1 MLPPAVELEASAT
14 EPPPSVSN
22 GTYGAQSSSDVKK
35 ALKIVDADNS
45 AASNRQSPEMLG
57 STTLDMTFTG
67 SMSSPLAR
75 HTAACEDTPTAQ
87 TRHLKRTWYSD
98 RGKRI
103 QNIGYES
110 RLNAAVAPSDYIK
123 WLPQDAAA
131 PDKMRQLLIWCFQG
145 QLGRESTEED
155 PQKKEIAGV
164 AKLIETEILSGLVN
178 GKVSVDW
185 TRTTNDEDLDDTLL
199 TNKRI
204 VKANTVNRRNAR
216 DIELF
221 TEKLARLRDEEASW
235 SRAYKVAVRP
245 LETLTTDGNSVTD
258 SAFLAYLQKRADGVD
273 LRHDVVERGIEK
285 ASNSALAR
293 AHKSIQEDL
302 DANTDKIFHLLHR
315 LKQGVVLATKLEQ
328 EKFSN
333 KMSHLVRRFASY
345 KASSRGGREYTARE
359 LLRGISRVDVATGK
373 AVK

>member
-1 MLPPAVELEASAT
+1 
-14 EPPPSVSN
+14 
-22 GTYGAQSSSDVKK
+22 
-35 ALKIVDADNS
+35 
-45 AASNRQSPEMLG
+45 
-57 STTLDMTFTG
+57 MTFTG

-87 TRHLKRTWYSD
+87 TRQLKRTWYSD

-145 QLGRESTEED
+145 QLDRESTEED

-258 SAFLAYLQKRADGVD
+258 SAFLAYLQKRADGAD

-285 ASNSALAR
+285 ASNSALAC
-293 AHKSIQEDL
+293 AHKSIKEDL

-333 KMSHLVRRFASY
+333 KMSHLVRSFASY
-345 KASSRGGREYTARE
+345 KASTRGGREYTARD
-359 LLRGISRVDVATGK
+359 LLRGISRIDVATGK